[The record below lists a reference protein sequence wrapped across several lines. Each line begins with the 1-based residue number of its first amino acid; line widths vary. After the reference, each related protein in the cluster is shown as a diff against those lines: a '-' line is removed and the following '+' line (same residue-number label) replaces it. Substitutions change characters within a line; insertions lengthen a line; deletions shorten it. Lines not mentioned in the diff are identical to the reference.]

1 MGNPSTDESAESGD
15 KGAGDRDGVIAAGET
30 KLIAVG
36 IAFGGTDVVDIHQE
50 RTVAL
55 EDVVVGKSRFQRR
68 QRRTEFGF
76 HRFAFIPV
84 THTDVVLPRFDVQQ
98 VVDRQGEAGSPQVLV
113 VQRDDDARLLVGG
126 LPYQLF
132 QSAVQHPVVVD
143 QRKNARD
150 DHPDKESP
158 VKEDPEQP
166 SRQRDMEKEGG
177 IDRHGDC
184 HGQFNADTV
193 QNLMSVGHRD
203 FPVRQRLE
211 EKD

>member
-1 MGNPSTDESAESGD
+1 M
-15 KGAGDRDGVIAAGET
+15 
-30 KLIAVG
+30 
-36 IAFGGTDVVDIHQE
+36 
-50 RTVAL
+50 
-55 EDVVVGKSRFQRR
+55 
-68 QRRTEFGF
+68 
-76 HRFAFIPV
+76 
-84 THTDVVLPRFDVQQ
+84 
-98 VVDRQGEAGSPQVLV
+98 
-113 VQRDDDARLLVGG
+113 QRDDNARLLIGG

-132 QSAVQHPVVVD
+132 QSAVQHPVVVY

-158 VKEDPEQP
+158 VKEDPEQS